1 MLERR
6 ANMKHN
12 AKVRVCLFVA
22 AALWSASAL
31 TLDRTLPLASVGDI
45 ASRFEGNGVIGLL
58 VFAAV
63 AALFRYAATRSISLA
78 HAKTIAIV
86 AAALS
91 CAESIGYN
99 IDRYSAFLAPD
110 ASRLYGLADIA
121 FVAIGY
127 FLLFAAVLRVV
138 VAFVAAYEVREREAS
153 RLVSLMLHGRGSVFR
168 IAAVMLVCWLP
179 YFILLFPGVV
189 TGDTYDQFS
198 QVFGFEPLSD
208 NNPLASTLFLSI
220 TMHFGQAIT
229 GGTIN
234 DSVPFATFGQMMV
247 VSLIMAVAVKTI
259 GIRQWRLQALCLA
272 YFALSPLVAW
282 YSVTLWKDVIFSAF
296 IMLLGVAIGQTRL
309 AGASKGAENAEGA
322 ECSGGGGA
330 DSAFDVRRAMLTF
343 VALLGVLFFKKNG
356 IYIAIPTLIVWIA
369 LSPGL
374 RKRIS
379 LVFVGALCMYAV
391 VYGAAFNVLGVEKG
405 LLREA
410 FSLPLQQIACTIAD
424 DPGCLD
430 ASEASLIAAVLPLE
444 ELPDLY
450 YAKCSN
456 NVKDRFD
463 ADAFEENAAQYAA
476 LYFRL
481 GFAHP
486 LSYTKAF
493 LSGTSGYWYPETR
506 YWTFASSSY
515 VSVLD
520 NVSTYS
526 SAVYDP
532 DRFSY
537 ERSEA
542 SDLVRERAADV
553 LTGLKNTPVLSVLLS
568 IGSWTWAYVITFAFL
583 SKRRKI
589 ELVPLYVLAGMV
601 LVTCLIS
608 PVYAE
613 ARYAYALALLLPYT
627 TYVAAFARRK
637 IL

>member
-1 MLERR
+1 MLGHRVD
-6 ANMKHN
+6 MKHS
-12 AKVRVCLFVA
+12 AKVRACLLVA

-31 TLDRTLPLASVGDI
+31 TLNRALPLASVSDM
-45 ASRFEGNGVIGLL
+45 ASRFEGNGVVGLL

-63 AALFRYAATRSISLA
+63 AALFRYAETRRVSPA
-78 HAKTIAIV
+78 HAKAATLIAAV
-86 AAALS
+86 LA
-91 CAESIGYN
+91 CVESIGYN
-99 IDRYSAFLAPD
+99 IDRYSSFLAPD
-110 ASRLYGLADIA
+110 ASRLYGLVDVA

-127 FLLFAAVLRVV
+127 FFLIAATLRVV
-138 VAFVAAYEVREREAS
+138 VSFVAAYEVQEREAP
-153 RLVSLMLHGRGSVFR
+153 RWVSLALHGKRSVLR
-168 IAAVMLVCWLP
+168 IAAIMLVCWLP

-189 TGDTYDQFS
+189 TGDTYDQIS

-234 DSVPFATFGQMMV
+234 DSVPFAVFGQMLA
-247 VSLIMAVAVKTI
+247 VSFIMAVAVKTI
-259 GIRQWRLQALCLA
+259 GAKQWRLQVICLA

-309 AGASKGAENAEGA
+309 AGAVTDGEGA
-322 ECSGGGGA
+322 GEGKAAVA
-330 DSAFDVRRAMLTF
+330 DCAFDARRAILTF
-343 VALLGVLFFKKNG
+343 VALLGVLLFKKNG
-356 IYIAIPTLIVWIA
+356 IYIAVPTMIVWIV

-379 LVFVGALCMYAV
+379 LVFIGALCTYAV
-391 VYGAAFNVLGVEKG
+391 MYGVAFNVLGVEKG

-410 FSLPLQQIACTIAD
+410 FSLPLQQVACTIAD
-424 DPGCLD
+424 DSDCLD
-430 ASEASLIAAVLPLE
+430 ASEASLVAAVLPLE

-456 NVKDRFD
+456 NVKDRFE
-463 ADAFEENAAQYAA
+463 ADAFKGNAAQYAV
-476 LYFRL
+476 LYLKL
-481 GFAHP
+481 GLTHP

-493 LSGTSGYWYPETR
+493 LAGTSGYWYPETR

-537 ERSEA
+537 ERSEGDNLA
-542 SDLVRERAADV
+542 RQKAADA
-553 LTGLKNTPVLSVLLS
+553 LTGLKNVPVLSILLS

-583 SKRRKI
+583 SKRRKV
-589 ELVPLYVLAGMV
+589 ELAPLYALVGMV
-601 LVTCLIS
+601 FVTCLIS

-627 TYVAAFARRK
+627 VYVAAFTRRK